1 MKFKAQHILSTKQFD
16 REGLL
21 SLFAEAKKMEKFLK
35 GGNATG
41 GRGKFGREME
51 GKIMAT
57 LFYEP
62 STRTRFSFEAA
73 MLRLGGRVISNADM
87 MQTSS
92 VRKLETLEDTGKVV
106 SQIADVIAMRHPE
119 PGSVALFAKYSD
131 VPVINAGDGAN
142 EHPTQALLDLYTI
155 WKEFGKIDGL
165 TIGMIGDLKNS
176 RVQHSQFGLLK
187 HFRVKFVLV
196 SPRGLEMPAAI
207 LKEMGAGDS
216 RRHDALAS
224 SAKVV
229 LMPEDMVEVADVI
242 SVSRI
247 QKERFVN
254 EREYKKF
261 AGSFVVDA
269 ELMKKA
275 KKTAIVMQPLPRVD
289 DIAVEVDS
297 DPRARYFDQVKNGVA
312 VRMALLKKILG
323 K

>member
-1 MKFKAQHILSTKQFD
+1 MKFKGQHILSTQQFD
-16 REGLL
+16 RMGLL
-21 SLFAEAKKMEKFLK
+21 SLFAEAKKMEKVIADAKK
-35 GGNATG
+35 GKESKILA
-41 GRGKFGREME
+41 
-51 GKIMAT
+51 GKILAT

-73 MLRLGGRVISNADM
+73 MLRLGGRVLSNADM

-119 PGSVALFAKYSD
+119 KGSVAVFAEHSD
-131 VPVINAGDGAN
+131 VPVINAGDGSN

-187 HFRVKFVLV
+187 NFKVKYVLV

-207 LKEMGAGDS
+207 LKEMGDM
-216 RRHDALAS
+216 
-224 SAKVV
+224 AKVV
-229 LMPEDMVEVADVI
+229 LTPEDMVEKADVI

-247 QKERFVN
+247 QKERFVS

-261 AGSFVVDA
+261 VGQFVVDS

-275 KKTAIVMQPLPRVD
+275 KKHAIVMQPLPRVD
-289 DIAVEVDS
+289 DVAVEVDS
-297 DPRARYFDQVKNGVA
+297 DPRARYFDQVGNGVA
-312 VRMALLKKILG
+312 VRMALLKVVLKG
-323 K
+323 

>member
-1 MKFKAQHILSTKQFD
+1 MKFKGEHILSTQQFD
-16 REGLL
+16 KEGLM
-21 SLFAEAKKMEKFLK
+21 SLFAEAKKMEKVIAEAK
-35 GGNATG
+35 N
-41 GRGKFGREME
+41 GKESKVLA

-73 MLRLGGRVISNADM
+73 MIRLGGRVLSNADM

-92 VRKLETLEDTGKVV
+92 IKKLETLEDTGKVV

-119 PGSVALFAKYSD
+119 QGSVAVLAERSD
-131 VPVINAGDGAN
+131 VPVINAGDGSN

-155 WKEFGKIDGL
+155 WKEFGRIDGL

-187 HFRVKFVLV
+187 HFKVKFVLV

-207 LKEMGAGDS
+207 LKEMGSA
-216 RRHDALAS
+216 
-224 SAKVV
+224 AKVV
-229 LMPEDMVEVADVI
+229 LTPEDMVASADVI

-247 QKERFVN
+247 QKERFVS

-261 AGSFVVDA
+261 VGQFVVDA

-297 DPRARYFDQVKNGVA
+297 DPRARYFDQVGNGVA
-312 VRMALLKKILG
+312 VRMALLKMVLG
-323 K
+323 E